1 MIKVINRLLAAIGA
15 FVVVAMLTAW
25 GFSQWQKSSQASAN
39 EMRSFAR
46 TNPAP
51 EFPSALDWLNT
62 GGRALSVAQLG
73 GKVILLDF
81 WTYGCVN
88 CLHIIPDLKRLE
100 EKYAEELVVIGVHSG
115 KFERESRTAAIRR
128 FVQRYEIMHPVV
140 NDGEHEIWQDYG
152 VRAWPTQVVID
163 PAGNIVGQVSG
174 EGNYDLL
181 DTVIGG
187 LVDDFEIDRFAL
199 NLVAEERPGGQLSFP
214 GKVLAD
220 TANGRLFIADT
231 GHHRI
236 VVAGLDGQVQQ
247 LIGTGQAGYA
257 DGGFGE
263 ARFRLPQGMTL
274 LDKDTLLLA
283 DTENHAIRRIDLAQK
298 TVTTIAG
305 NGRQGYMFEDLA
317 GPGDGL
323 NSPWDLLRIGDTVY
337 VAMAG
342 QHQVWTLDPVSGR
355 LKAFAGSRREQLRD
369 GKLLSAGLNQP
380 SGLATDGKNLYIAD
394 SEASAIRSADLGGGG
409 RLHTLLGTGLFDF
422 GDVDGRGRR
431 VRLQHPLG
439 VAWNAGVIY
448 IADTY
453 NSKIKRLEPDSL
465 KVVSLTPGEP
475 SLEEPGG
482 LSVGGQ
488 YLYIADTNNHR
499 VRIFDLDSGVLRD
512 FPLYDPDGL
521 LEVTRQQ

>member
-1 MIKVINRLLAAIGA
+1 MINVINRLLAAIGA

-25 GFSQWQKSSQASAN
+25 GFSQWQKSSQAGAD
-39 EMRSFAR
+39 EMVSFAR

-62 GGRALSVAQLG
+62 GGRRLSVAQLG

-81 WTYGCVN
+81 WTYGCIN

-115 KFERESRTAAIRR
+115 KFERESKTAGIRR
-128 FVQRYEIMHPVV
+128 FVQRYEITHPVV

-181 DTVIGG
+181 DTVIGR

-199 NLVAEERPGGQLSFP
+199 NLVAEERPGGLLSFP

-247 LIGTGQAGYA
+247 VIGTGQAGYA

-274 LDKDTLLLA
+274 LDKDILLLA
-283 DTENHAIRRIDLAQK
+283 DTENHAIRSIDLAQK
-298 TVTTIAG
+298 TVSTIAG
-305 NGRQGYMFEDLA
+305 NGRQAYMFDDLA

-342 QHQVWTLDPVSGR
+342 QHQVWTLDPVSGV

-380 SGLATDGKNLYIAD
+380 SGLATDGENLYIAD
-394 SEASAIRSADLGGGG
+394 SEASAIRSADLDGGG

-431 VRLQHPLG
+431 VKLQHPLG

-499 VRIFDLDSGVLRD
+499 VRVFDLENGQLRD
-512 FPLYDPDGL
+512 FPLHDPDGL
-521 LEVTRQQ
+521 LGVTRQQ

>member
-1 MIKVINRLLAAIGA
+1 MIIVINRLLTAIGA
-15 FVVVAMLTAW
+15 FVVVAMLAAW
-25 GFSQWQKSSQASAN
+25 GFSQWQKSSQLSAD
-39 EMRSFAR
+39 EMPSYAG

-51 EFPSALDWLNT
+51 EFPSGMDWLNT
-62 GGRALSVAQLG
+62 GDRELSVEQLN
-73 GKVILLDF
+73 GKIILLDF
-81 WTYGCVN
+81 WTYGCIN

-100 EKYAEELVVIGVHSG
+100 KKYAEELVVIGVHSA
-115 KFERESRTAAIRR
+115 KFERESKTAGIRR
-128 FVQRYEIMHPVV
+128 FVQRYEIVHPVV
-140 NDGEHEIWQDYG
+140 NDKDHEIWRDFG
-152 VRAWPTQVVID
+152 VRAWPTLVVID
-163 PAGNIVGQVSG
+163 PVGNIVGQVSG

-181 DTVIGG
+181 DAVIGG
-187 LVDDFEIDRFAL
+187 LTDEFEIDRSEL
-199 NLVAEERPGGQLSFP
+199 GLVAEERPTGRLSFP

-220 TANGRLFIADT
+220 AENGRLFIADT

-236 VVAGLDGQVQQ
+236 IVAGLDGQVQQ
-247 LIGTGQAGYA
+247 LIGSGVAGYA
-257 DGGFGE
+257 DGSFGE

-305 NGRQGYMFEDLA
+305 NGRQDYMFDDLA

-342 QHQVWTLDPVSGR
+342 QHQVWTLDPASGR

-394 SEASAIRSADLGGGG
+394 SEASAIRSADLDGGG

-422 GDVDGRGRR
+422 GDVDGRGRG
-431 VRLQHPLG
+431 VKLQHPLG
-439 VAWNAGVIY
+439 VAWSAGVIY

-499 VRIFDLDSGVLRD
+499 VRIFDLENGQLRD
-512 FPLYDPDGL
+512 FPLHDPDGL